1 MMLKGKTSVI
11 TGCNRG
17 IGLSTLKNFA
27 KNGSD
32 IFACCR
38 KISDE
43 FANEIEKLS
52 SENEVKI
59 SLIDFDLQDERL
71 ITEAAKRI
79 LNETNKVDVIVNNA
93 GMAQGGLFQ
102 MTKKTALNEVFEV
115 NFFSQLSFTQ
125 ALVRNMIK
133 HKQGSIINIGSTAGL
148 IGDKGTVAYGSSKAA
163 LMYASRVLANEVG
176 AFNIRVNSVAPG
188 ITLTDMANQLD
199 EKSTEKALSSI
210 PLKRFAEPH
219 EIANVITFLASDLSS
234 YLTGQI
240 IRVDGGFV

>member
-1 MMLKGKTSVI
+1 MVRYSI
-11 TGCNRG
+11 SGC
-17 IGLSTLKNFA
+17 LCSYSA
-27 KNGSD
+27 S
-32 IFACCR
+32 
-38 KISDE
+38 
-43 FANEIEKLS
+43 
-52 SENEVKI
+52 
-59 SLIDFDLQDERL
+59 
-71 ITEAAKRI
+71 
-79 LNETNKVDVIVNNA
+79 
-93 GMAQGGLFQ
+93 
-102 MTKKTALNEVFEV
+102 
-115 NFFSQLSFTQ
+115 
-125 ALVRNMIK
+125 
-133 HKQGSIINIGSTAGL
+133 INIGSTAGL